1 MDDKESGGPADREIS
16 PKMALKLN
24 EFGEIVDND
33 DSSRS
38 NNEPEIRF
46 DEYGELINAPQINT
60 QPGVEHPVVP
70 TNQTS
75 EDVPNNTKKVFS
87 KPTRGDFDR

>member
-1 MDDKESGGPADREIS
+1 MDDKESGGPADQEKS
-16 PKMALKLN
+16 SKMALKLN
-24 EFGEIVDND
+24 EFGEIVND

-46 DEYGELINAPQINT
+46 DEYGELINAPQTNT
-60 QPGVEHPVVP
+60 QPGVENPVVP

-87 KPTRGDFDR
+87 KPTRGGFDR